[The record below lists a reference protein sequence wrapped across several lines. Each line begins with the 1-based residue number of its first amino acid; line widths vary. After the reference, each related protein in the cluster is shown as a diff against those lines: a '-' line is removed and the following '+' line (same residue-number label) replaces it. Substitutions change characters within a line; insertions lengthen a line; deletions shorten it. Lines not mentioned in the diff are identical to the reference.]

1 MNRYVIFKP
10 RERKKRTRPYR
21 LERTLGIPYYVVLVS
36 LIVIPILMMALY
48 SFQTERPSGV
58 FTISFTLEHYVSFF
72 QEGLFV
78 RLMIESLYLAFL
90 ATLLT
95 LVIGY
100 PLAYYIS
107 MSKPRTRVLLILL
120 ISAPMWINMLLRTR
134 ALQQVFEMVAPNL
147 LGTNLA
153 IVIGMTYIF
162 LPFMVLPIYTVLS
175 KIDPALYESS
185 ADLGAT
191 RLQTIVRVII
201 PLSLSGILSGIM
213 MVFLPAATTLVVPK
227 YLGQGRY
234 LVGNLIE
241 NAMIQQGRFGYGS
254 AIAIILALLIMASLY
269 MIKRVDKY
277 QGGGELEAE

>member
-10 RERKKRTRPYR
+10 REKKKRARPYR
-21 LERTLGIPYYVVLVS
+21 LERTLGIPYYVVLIT

-58 FTISFTLEHYVSFF
+58 FTISFTLEHYISFF

-90 ATLLT
+90 ATALT

-134 ALQQVFEMVAPNL
+134 ALQQVFEMVAPDL
-147 LGTNLA
+147 LGSNLA

-191 RLQTIVRVII
+191 RLQTIIRVII

>member
-10 RERKKRTRPYR
+10 REKKRRARPYR
-21 LERTLGIPYYVVLVS
+21 LERMLGIPYYVVLIT

-58 FTISFTLEHYVSFF
+58 FTISFTLEHYISFF

-90 ATLLT
+90 ATALT
-95 LVIGY
+95 LLIGY

-134 ALQQVFEMVAPNL
+134 ALQQVFEMVAPDL
-147 LGTNLA
+147 LGSNLA

-191 RLQTIVRVII
+191 RLQTIIRVII